1 MNRTKIKISV
11 VINCLLLILVFI
23 SIINIMSIN
32 WELLPTFEL
41 YRDYK
46 VILKLNN
53 EELNAFFINQ
63 FKDDMLFS
71 FVPNLILFCVLICIF
86 ILLNTKLRI
95 NRSIKNNSYRNFNL
109 IISQTMNRILI
120 LMISISI
127 LFSYLLSLPRDYG
140 FVFYYWY
147 SDMFYYKL
155 LIRKIYSNILVLN
168 QIIIW
173 ISAGIFLIMNGFFR
187 NNVGSIVFS
196 YRDIRRNLP

>member
-1 MNRTKIKISV
+1 M
-11 VINCLLLILVFI
+11 FI